1 MGATPVG
8 ANRENG
14 VEVPHKDL
22 PPDTL
27 RSLAEDFVTRDGTDY
42 GLVEKTLDQ
51 KVAALL
57 QQLDQG
63 QAKIFFD
70 TETETINIVPVSEMK
85 RSAPA

>member
-1 MGATPVG
+1 MG

-14 VEVPHKDL
+14 VEVPHTDL

-51 KVAALL
+51 KVAALI
-57 QQLDQG
+57 QQLDRG
-63 QAKIFFD
+63 QAKIFYD
-70 TETETINIVPVSEMK
+70 TESETINIVPTADK
-85 RSAPA
+85 R